1 MQSTPIESNTLKAL
15 IIDDEIDICYLL
27 SGILKNRNVQTT
39 YVTSLSEA
47 TVALQKQAP
56 SIIFIDNYLP
66 DGKGTDFIRHI
77 KMVHPQTKIVMIT
90 AHDTLED
97 RTKALKMGADRFIG
111 KPFTSAIIN
120 KIIQEIN
127 D

>member
-1 MQSTPIESNTLKAL
+1 MQSTPIETNTLKAL

-47 TVALQKQAP
+47 TIALRKQAP
-56 SIIFIDNYLP
+56 SVVFIDNYLP
-66 DGKGTDFIRHI
+66 DGRGTDFISHI
-77 KMVHPQTKIVMIT
+77 KLVRPNTKIIMIT
-90 AHDTLED
+90 AHDTMED
-97 RTKALKMGADRFIG
+97 RSKAFKMDADHFIS
-111 KPFTSAIIN
+111 KPFSKDTIN
-120 KIIQEIN
+120 KIIQEIA